1 MAARDDIQEVAA
13 ALMRPRSGYVA
24 RLEQAQR
31 AIHARSGEAS
41 NQLGLFVERIAD
53 LTLEELCELHDE
65 TYRGDVTIGPLV
77 DRLVHER
84 TGSAAADEA
93 LATLAPLLD
102 RLESERN
109 PYVCVLRALCC
120 LLLLRV
126 KRSGVHQRR
135 H

>member
-13 ALMRPRSGYVA
+13 VLTRPRSGYLK

-31 AIHARSGEAS
+31 AIDARSGDAS

-53 LTLEELCELHDE
+53 LTLEELRELHDE

-77 DRLVHER
+77 DRLVHEQ
-84 TGSAAADEA
+84 TGSAEADAA
-93 LATLAPLLD
+93 LATLAPLLA

-126 KRSGVHQRR
+126 KRSGVHERR